1 MRLSPSRLL
10 AWARVVPPVAA
21 VRWRRLYA
29 GGGVSGSVQLGLVLA
44 LLTAFGSVAGFLYKF
59 RGAREA
65 PGVELR
71 RPWHSTVELFR
82 SPLYTLGIAIALGS
96 WGLHV
101 GALTLAPISLVQS
114 VIAGGLVLL
123 TVVADRMFGI
133 AVTRREW
140 ICVGLTAAGL
150 AFLAATLDGDA
161 GSAHS
166 NYRPS
171 TLAIYLVVLAVAATA
186 LVVVP
191 SLADSQRHTSE
202 SARSRPALLAV
213 SAGLLW
219 AASDTSIKA
228 LSSHL
233 SQLGFG
239 VLLQPLA
246 FVILV
251 ASLVG
256 LLVSAR
262 SLQLGDAV
270 PMIALTSAAA
280 NLTTIAAGPI
290 VFAEPLPSSNLG
302 LAIRILAFAFVIVA
316 AALIPPPAAERGRSS
331 EPAPGSEPAAS
342 PEPAASS

>member
-1 MRLSPSRLL
+1 MS
-10 AWARVVPPVAA
+10 
-21 VRWRRLYA
+21 
-29 GGGVSGSVQLGLVLA
+29 VSVELGLVLA

-59 RGAREA
+59 RGARAA
-65 PGVELR
+65 PEVELNH
-71 RPWHSTVELFR
+71 PWRSTVRLFR
-82 SPLYTLGIAIALGS
+82 SPIYVLGIAIALGS

-123 TVVADRMFGI
+123 TVVADTLFGI
-133 AVTRREW
+133 EVTRREW
-140 ICVGLTAAGL
+140 IGVGLTAAGL

-166 NYRPS
+166 HYDPT
-171 TLAIYLVVLAVAATA
+171 TLAVFIAVVGGAGLLLA
-186 LVVVP
+186 L
-191 SLADSQRHTSE
+191 
-202 SARSRPALLAV
+202 RPRRAALLAV

-233 SQLGFG
+233 GSLGAG
-239 VLLQPLA
+239 VLVDPLA
-246 FVILV
+246 LVILV

-256 LLVSAR
+256 LLISAR

-290 VFAEPLPSSNLG
+290 LFGEPLPSSHLE
-302 LAIRILAFAFVIVA
+302 LVVRVMAFALVIVA
-316 AALIPPPAAERGRSS
+316 AALTPPPAAGDA
-331 EPAPGSEPAAS
+331 APLAPPSAARDGAG
-342 PEPAASS
+342 P

>member
-1 MRLSPSRLL
+1 MSLS
-10 AWARVVPPVAA
+10 VEI
-21 VRWRRLYA
+21 
-29 GGGVSGSVQLGLVLA
+29 GLFLA

-59 RGAREA
+59 KGAREA
-65 PGVELR
+65 PTVELR
-71 RPWHSTVELFR
+71 HPLHSTVELFR
-82 SPLYTLGIAIALGS
+82 SPVYALGILIAFAS
-96 WGLHV
+96 WGVHV

-123 TVVADRMFGI
+123 TVVADRLFGI
-133 AVTRREW
+133 KVTRREL
-140 ICVGLTAAGL
+140 IGVGLTAAGL
-150 AFLAATLDGDA
+150 AFLAATLSGDA

-166 NYRPS
+166 RYPPG
-171 TLAIYLVVLAVAATA
+171 TLAIFIGTVGVAG
-186 LVVVP
+186 LILCVRP
-191 SLADSQRHTSE
+191 R
-202 SARSRPALLAV
+202 RPAYLAV

-233 SQLGFG
+233 GHLGIG
-239 VLLQPLA
+239 VLIHPLA

-256 LLVSAR
+256 LLISAR

-290 VFAEPLPSSNLG
+290 VFGEPLPASRLG
-302 LAIRILAFAFVIVA
+302 LAIRLLAFALVIAA
-316 AALIPPPAAERGRSS
+316 AALTPPPAPPEDRPS
-331 EPAPGSEPAAS
+331 APPS
-342 PEPAASS
+342 PPSLRTES